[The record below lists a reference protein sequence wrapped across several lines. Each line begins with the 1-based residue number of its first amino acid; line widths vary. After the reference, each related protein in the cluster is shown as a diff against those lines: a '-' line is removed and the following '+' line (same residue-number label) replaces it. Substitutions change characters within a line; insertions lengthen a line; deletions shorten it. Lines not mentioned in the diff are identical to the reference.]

1 MLIEELSS
9 KFPEDPKS
17 VIWKYMDLEQ
27 FIRLI
32 QSRNLWFSQV
42 HQLEDLLE
50 GSTGRLNSEKRGQGN
65 GGFSDPFFTGG
76 PFIGEEGRYCFV
88 NCWHMSEHES
98 MGMWK
103 IYASR
108 GLGIAIKSSVVNLK
122 TGILD
127 AKAIYGGVV
136 SYVNHAEDP
145 IPDNLYERLLRKDLS
160 YSYEKEFRMIHCLP
174 NWDELDEK
182 PSGIEVEI
190 DPEALISEVIVA
202 PNTEPWRIEIFEK
215 LIASAKYSFKVSKS
229 RINYPTS
236 WSRKSKS

>member
-1 MLIEELSS
+1 
-9 KFPEDPKS
+9 
-17 VIWKYMDLEQ
+17 MDLEQ

-32 QSRNLWFSQV
+32 QSSHLWFSQV

-50 GSTGRLNSEKRGQGN
+50 GSAGRLNSERRGQRQQ
-65 GGFSDPFFTGG
+65 GFSVPFYTGG
-76 PFIGEEGRYCFV
+76 PFVGEDSRFFYV
-88 NCWHMSEHES
+88 NCWHLSEHES

-108 GLGIAIKSSVVNLK
+108 GLGIALKTSVANLK
-122 TGILD
+122 MGILD
-127 AKAIYGGVV
+127 SKAIYGGVV
-136 SYVNHAEDP
+136 SYVNHSEDP
-145 IPDNLYERLLRKDLS
+145 IPENPYERLLRKDLS
-160 YSYEKEFRMIHCLP
+160 YSYEQEFRMIHRIA
-174 NWDELDEK
+174 NWDELEEK

-190 DPEALISEVIVA
+190 NPEVLISEIIVA
-202 PNTEPWRIEIFEK
+202 PDTEPWRIEIVEK